1 MMKHLKWNT
10 GRFLAKLYSTGL
22 ITGFL
27 CFVVLNAGT
36 LDRVSTP
43 YGQKIFISGIN
54 VAWKQFGGDVGKYPI
69 DTAWFATMLQGV
81 ADSGGNAVRWWLFT
95 DCSNDPQ
102 IDPTTKLVKG
112 LGASTIS
119 NIKKVLDMGYVRGV
133 GIDLCLLSFDMMK
146 TGKTMVDMEANKKIL
161 QTDEGRKAFIDNAV
175 VPLVKAIGH
184 HPAILNWEIFNEPEG
199 MVQSIAG
206 DWGSM
211 ATGIEITHV
220 QKMVNQAAGA
230 IHRAVPGVPVSNGC
244 WSFIAGSNTIPG
256 DHNYYSDSA
265 LIKVGGDPDG
275 TLDYYMV
282 HYYEWGKTELS
293 PFHHPASYWGL
304 DKPLVIGEF
313 PAKGL
318 SADVGAMTPAQC
330 WKYLMDNGY
339 AGAMGWTYT
348 AHDGFG
354 GLPEAGQGMRALKTS
369 SSSAVT
375 LDFPPTASDDWYA
388 DTAGKTLTVASPGV
402 LANDRE
408 PTTGQSLTA
417 SLLSSP
423 AHGTLDLKSSGAF
436 TYTPSAGWFGTDRFT
451 YSAKGGS
458 AADTATVVIRVL
470 DPTKCTF
477 FAPPKAK
484 DWKIYASW
492 GTISVTDLPDGMGMN
507 NAQWGSSATWIVGTG
522 VPIQVSTDPQT
533 VSLQVLNDQASPWT
547 ELRFHLTTQSA
558 TGNYGPTDTTVEII
572 KLTAQ
577 STSSTDGFIEYRGT
591 FTPKSAG
598 TFLPSVQFV
607 WNSADSKGPSSNHQ
621 SIVRNL
627 EIWQSKDFVASR
639 RPQIAFSK
647 ETVTGIRWN
656 RSGNVLT
663 VTAPGEIVRLRMT
676 DLRGRLIADLTGKNI
691 LQWERSVSGGALVVS
706 VSAGMKRSRFLLPVC
721 ECRF

>member
-1 MMKHLKWNT
+1 MKLH
-10 GRFLAKLYSTGL
+10 
-22 ITGFL
+22 
-27 CFVVLNAGT
+27 FVVLMLFWSTKQLNAGT
-36 LDRVSTP
+36 LNRVSTS

-54 VAWKQFGGDVGKYPI
+54 VAWKQFGGDVGKYPV
-69 DTAWFATMLQGV
+69 DSVWFAKMLQGV

-112 LGASTIS
+112 LGVSTIS
-119 NIKKVLDMGYVRGV
+119 NIKNVLDMGYARGV

-211 ATGIEITHV
+211 ATGIEITHI
-220 QKMVNQAAGA
+220 QKMVNQATGA

-244 WSFIAGSNTIPG
+244 WSFIAGANTIPG
-256 DHNYYSDSA
+256 DNNYYSDSV
-265 LIKVGGDPDG
+265 LVKVGGDPDG

-282 HYYEWGKTELS
+282 HYYEWAKTERS

-318 SADVGAMTPAQC
+318 SAELGGMTPAQC

-354 GLPEAGQGMRALKTS
+354 GLPEAGQGMQALKTATP
-369 SSSAVT
+369 SAVT
-375 LDFPPTASDDWYA
+375 LDFPPAASDDWYA
-388 DTAGKTLTVASPGV
+388 DTAGKTLTVVSTGV
-402 LANDRE
+402 LENDRE
-408 PTTGQSLTA
+408 PTVGQ
-417 SLLSSP
+417 LLSASVLSLP
-423 AHGTLDLKSSGAF
+423 SHGTLELNAGGSF
-436 TYTPSAGWFGTDRFT
+436 TYSPSAGWCGTDRFT
-451 YSAKGGS
+451 YVAKGGNAS
-458 AADTATVVIRVL
+458 DTATVMIRVL
-470 DPTKCTF
+470 DPSKCAF

-484 DWKIYASW
+484 DWKIYSEW
-492 GTISVTDLPDGMGMN
+492 GSSSVTDVSGGLGMN
-507 NAQWGSSATWIVGTG
+507 HPQWGSMWTWIVGTG
-522 VPIQVSTDPQT
+522 ITVQVTAVEQTLSVLVKNDP
-533 VSLQVLNDQASPWT
+533 ASPWGQ
-547 ELRFHLTTQSA
+547 LRFHLTNQNA
-558 TGNYGPTDTTVEII
+558 PGNYGPTDTTADII

-577 STSSTDGFIEYRGT
+577 SSGSDGFVEYRGV
-591 FTPKSAG
+591 FEPKTAG
-598 TFLPSVQFV
+598 TYFPAIQFM
-607 WNSADSKGPSSNHQ
+607 WNDTDGNGPNSNHQ
-621 SIVRNL
+621 SVVRNL
-627 EIWQSKDFVASR
+627 EIWPTKDFVSNR
-639 RPQIAFSK
+639 KPQITISK
-647 ETVTGIRWN
+647 ETAAGIRWN
-656 RSGNVLT
+656 RIENILT
-663 VTAPGEIVRLRMT
+663 LSAPGEMLRLRVT
-676 DLRGRLIADLTGKNI
+676 NLQGRLIVDITDKGI
-691 LQWERSVSGGALVVS
+691 IQWERSLCRSVV
-706 VSAGMKRSRFLLPVC
+706 VVFVTAGMKQSQFLLPV
-721 ECRF
+721 R

>member
-1 MMKHLKWNT
+1 MAKHFRWKKDRLYKK
-10 GRFLAKLYSTGL
+10 RYSTGL
-22 ITGFL
+22 IIGFFGL
-27 CFVVLNAGT
+27 MIINAGT

-43 YGQKIFISGIN
+43 YGQKVFISGIN

-69 DTAWFATMLQGV
+69 DTVWFANMLQGV

-102 IDPTTKLVKG
+102 IDPTTKLVTG
-112 LGASTIS
+112 LGVSTIS
-119 NIKKVLDMGYVRGV
+119 NIKKVLDMGYARGV

-230 IHRAVPGVPVSNGC
+230 IHRAVTGVPVSNGC

-265 LIKVGGDPDG
+265 LIKVGGDPEG

-318 SADVGAMTPAQC
+318 SAGLGGLTPAQC

-354 GLPEAGQGMRALKTS
+354 GLPEAGQGMRALKTAA
-369 SSSAVT
+369 SSAVT
-375 LDFPPTASDDWYA
+375 LDFPPAAIDDWYA

-402 LANDRE
+402 LSNDRE
-408 PTTGQSLTA
+408 PTAGQSL
-417 SLLSSP
+417 SVSVLSTP
-423 AHGTLDLKSSGAF
+423 VHGTLELKSDGAF
-436 TYTPSAGWFGTDRFT
+436 TYTPSAGWSGTDRFVYVT
-451 YSAKGGS
+451 KGGS
-458 AADTATVVIRVL
+458 LFDTASVVVRVL
-470 DPTKCTF
+470 DPTKCVF

-484 DWKIYASW
+484 DWKIYAGW
-492 GTISVTDLPDGMGMN
+492 GTISVTDLSNGMGMN
-507 NAQWGSSATWIVGTG
+507 NAQWGSSATWVVGTG
-522 VPIQVSTDPQT
+522 VPIQVAADQQT
-533 VSLQVLNDQASPWT
+533 VSLLVLNDQASPWS
-547 ELRFHLTTQSA
+547 ELRFHLTTQST
-558 TGNYGPTDTTVEII
+558 TGNYGPTDTTTDMI

-591 FTPKSAG
+591 FSPKAASSY
-598 TFLPSVQFV
+598 LPAIQFV
-607 WNSADSKGPSSNHQ
+607 WNDTDKNGPNSNHQ
-621 SIVRNL
+621 SIIRDI
-627 EIWQSKDFVASR
+627 EICPTKDFVSNR
-639 RPQIAFSK
+639 NPQVNFAK
-647 ETVTGIRWN
+647 DAVDGILWN
-656 RSGNVLT
+656 RNGNILT
-663 VTAPGEIVRLRMT
+663 ITAPGEMVRVRVI
-676 DLRGRLIADLTGKNI
+676 DLRGRLIACLTAKESIQLEQPLSRG
-691 LQWERSVSGGALVVS
+691 VFVVS
-706 VSAGMKRSRFLLPVC
+706 ATAGMKRTQFLLPV
-721 ECRF
+721 R